1 MSKILT
7 PDICVIGAGSGGLT
21 VAAAASSFGV
31 DVVLIEKG
39 KMGGDCLNYGCVPSK
54 ALISAAK
61 HAHAMQDGAD
71 FGITSGAADI
81 DYKKVHD
88 HVHDVIAQIAPHDSV
103 ERFESL
109 GVKVIQAAGRFTDRD
124 TVSAGDYEIKARR
137 FVIATGS
144 APAILPID
152 GLSDVPFFTNETI
165 FANEEKLDHLIIIGG
180 GPIGME
186 LAQAHVRLGAKVTL
200 IEAFKVLGRDDP
212 EMAKIVI
219 DQIRDDGVEIIEGA
233 PVSSLEKN
241 ESGIVVHMK
250 GDQGEQTVTGSH
262 LLVAAGRSVNVD
274 GLGLEAAGVSF
285 TGKGIE
291 TDKGLRTTNR
301 RVYAVGD
308 VAGGPQF
315 THWAG
320 YQAGLVLRSILFR
333 LPISE
338 NRDLLPWVTYTTPEL
353 AHCGLTEEDA
363 RKRHG
368 TVKSLTWSFAE
379 NDRAQADR
387 QTKGMIKVV
396 LAKNGRILGADI
408 VGHNAGELISMWSLA
423 ISQKMKIRAMTGFVA
438 PYPTYSEISRR
449 VAVSNYSDSTKNPLV
464 RAVIRFLRR
473 FG

>member
-1 MSKILT
+1 MSKTLT

-21 VAAAASSFGV
+21 VAAAAASFGV
-31 DVVLIEKG
+31 DVVLIEKD

-61 HAHAMQDGAD
+61 HAHAMRDGQE
-71 FGITSGAADI
+71 FGISGTLSAVDF
-81 DYKKVHD
+81 KKVHD

-103 ERFESL
+103 ERFEGL
-109 GVKVIQAAGRFTDRD
+109 GVRVVQEAGRFIDKD
-124 TVSAGDYEIKARR
+124 TVRAGDHEIKARR
-137 FVIATGS
+137 FVVATGS

-152 GLSDVPFFTNETI
+152 GLKDTPFFTNETI
-165 FANEEKLDHLIIIGG
+165 FSNDEKLDHLIIIGG

-186 LAQAHVRLGAKVTL
+186 LAQAHIRLGSRVTVV
-200 IEAFKVLGRDDP
+200 EAAKVLGRDDP
-212 EMAKIVI
+212 EMAKVVV
-219 DQIRDDGVEIIEGA
+219 DQVRKDGVEIIEGA
-233 PVSSLEKN
+233 PVLTVRKTG
-241 ESGIVVHMK
+241 SGVDVDMK
-250 GDQGEQTVTGSH
+250 VGQEPRTVSGSH
-262 LLVAAGRSVNVD
+262 LLVAAGRSPNVD
-274 GLGLEAAGVSF
+274 GLGLEQAGIAY
-285 TGKGIE
+285 TKRGIQ

-333 LPISE
+333 LPVTE

-353 AHCGLTEEDA
+353 AHCGLTEDEA
-363 RKRHG
+363 KKRYG
-368 TVKSLTWSFAE
+368 GVKSLSWPFSG

-387 QTKGMIKVV
+387 NTEGMIKVV

-408 VGHNAGELISMWSLA
+408 VGHNAGELISMWALA

-449 VAVSNYSDSTKNPLV
+449 VAVSNYSESTKNPIV

>member
-1 MSKILT
+1 MSKTLT

-21 VAAAASSFGV
+21 VAAAAASFGV

-61 HAHAMQDGAD
+61 HAHAMRDGEN
-71 FGITSGAADI
+71 FGISGSLPAV

-103 ERFESL
+103 DRFEGL
-109 GVKVIQAAGRFTDRD
+109 GVHVIQDAGRFVDKD
-124 TVSAGDYEIKARR
+124 TVRAGDYEIKARR
-137 FVIATGS
+137 FVVATGS

-152 GLSDVPFFTNETI
+152 GLTDVPFFTNETI
-165 FANEEKLDHLIIIGG
+165 FSNDRKLDHLIVIGG

-186 LAQAHVRLGAKVTL
+186 LAQAHARLGSKVTVA
-200 IEAFKVLGRDDP
+200 EAANVLGRDDP
-212 EMAKIVI
+212 EMVKLVVE
-219 DQIRDDGVEIIEGA
+219 QVRRDGVEILEEA
-233 PVSSLEKN
+233 PVLAVRKTGN
-241 ESGIVVHMK
+241 GIDVDVK
-250 GDQGEQTVTGSH
+250 AGDEIRTVSGSH
-262 LLVAAGRSVNVD
+262 LLVAAGRSSNVSD
-274 GLGLEAAGVSF
+274 LGLEQAGIAY
-285 TGKGIE
+285 TGKGIQI
-291 TDKGLRTTNR
+291 DKGLRTTNR

-333 LPISE
+333 LPVSE

-353 AHCGLTEEDA
+353 AHCGLTEDEA
-363 RKRHG
+363 KKRYG
-368 TVKSLTWSFAE
+368 TVKCLSWPFVS

-387 QTKGMIKVV
+387 KTDGMIKVV

-408 VGHNAGELISMWSLA
+408 VGHNAGELISMWALA
-423 ISQKMKIRAMTGFVA
+423 ISRKMKIRSMTGFVA

-449 VAVSNYSDSTKNPLV
+449 VAVSNYSESTKSPIV
-464 RAVIRFLRR
+464 RAVIGFLRR